1 MWALLAVTPGVEM
14 GRIDVGGNRA
24 GTQTGYTAYG

>member
-1 MWALLAVTPGVEM
+1 VGAARGDAAVQM

-24 GTQTGYTAYG
+24 GTQTAYTAFD